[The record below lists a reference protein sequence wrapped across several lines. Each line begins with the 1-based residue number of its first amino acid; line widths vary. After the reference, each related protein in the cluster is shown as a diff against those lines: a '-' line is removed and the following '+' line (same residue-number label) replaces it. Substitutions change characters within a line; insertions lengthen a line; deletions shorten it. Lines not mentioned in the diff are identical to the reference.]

1 MKGWTGTLQ
10 NCLRHRP
17 FLALPKWCLKV
28 RSHTGELR
36 DMVTSPGGTTIRG
49 LRVMEEQGVRIA
61 MMNAV
66 IASCERSKELGKK
79 T

>member
-1 MKGWTGTLQ
+1 MVLDGG
-10 NCLRHRP
+10 
-17 FLALPKWCLKV
+17 
-28 RSHTGELR
+28 SHTGELK

-49 LRVMEEQGVRIA
+49 LRVMEERGVRVA

-66 IASCERSKELGKK
+66 IAACERSKELGKK